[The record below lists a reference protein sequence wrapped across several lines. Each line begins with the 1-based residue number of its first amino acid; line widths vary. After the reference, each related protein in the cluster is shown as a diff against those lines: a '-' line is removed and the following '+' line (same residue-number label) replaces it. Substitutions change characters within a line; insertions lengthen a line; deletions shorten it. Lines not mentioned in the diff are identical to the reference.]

1 MVFLGLR
8 SSNYYRLHGNIFLRV
23 QTPLCPTVEV
33 YGWHAVIPESSRTL
47 NDVRDLITL
56 IVFTNKNC
64 KYVFAVIYD
73 GVWEDIL
80 GKA

>member
-1 MVFLGLR
+1 MLLKDFRFKV
-8 SSNYYRLHGNIFLRV
+8 
-23 QTPLCPTVEV
+23 
-33 YGWHAVIPESSRTL
+33 VIPESSRTL

>member
-1 MVFLGLR
+1 MVKMSLTSL
-8 SSNYYRLHGNIFLRV
+8 SS
-23 QTPLCPTVEV
+23 CS
-33 YGWHAVIPESSRTL
+33 VIPESSRTL

>member
-1 MVFLGLR
+1 MSMLHIDYLLSKFSFLPIL
-8 SSNYYRLHGNIFLRV
+8 YV
-23 QTPLCPTVEV
+23 VV
-33 YGWHAVIPESSRTL
+33 VIPESSRTL

>member
-1 MVFLGLR
+1 MR
-8 SSNYYRLHGNIFLRV
+8 ITNTYYVVINKLLIGVSF
-23 QTPLCPTVEV
+23 
-33 YGWHAVIPESSRTL
+33 YVIPESSRTL

>member
-1 MVFLGLR
+1 M
-8 SSNYYRLHGNIFLRV
+8 I
-23 QTPLCPTVEV
+23 
-33 YGWHAVIPESSRTL
+33 VIPESSRTF
-47 NDVRDLITL
+47 NDVRDLIAL

-73 GVWEDIL
+73 GVWKDIL